1 MRNCEVE
8 RHKPKANILFGSVY
22 MTKSTVNFS
31 LNPMAKTF
39 VPKLVNYVANC
50 SDLNKHISMSAVVFN
65 DIGIRSGD
73 SDVIENLS
81 NAPDL
86 VTGIN
91 ELVRLNPNAAPFLS
105 TIHRVNV
112 EANMFVPFAENSTS
126 PPLPMQI

>member
-22 MTKSTVNFS
+22 MTKSTVNVS

-39 VPKLVNYVANC
+39 VPKIVNYVANC
-50 SDLNKHISMSAVVFN
+50 SDLNKHISMSAVEFN

-73 SDVIENLS
+73 SHVIENLS
-81 NAPDL
+81 NAHDL
-86 VTGIN
+86 VTGNN
-91 ELVRLNPNAAPFLS
+91 ELVRLNPNAAPFMS
-105 TIHRVNV
+105 TIHHINV